1 MPEQAD
7 YNLTPHEARL
17 LRLLM
22 EGHSYKTGAAAMS
35 VSFKTISFHM
45 KNVYQKLHVHSKS
58 EALAKALRTNL
69 IGESNSYQYWWGQRH
84 PVRLT
89 LLKVEG
95 SLEGS
100 SDPGDPD
107 QPL

>member
-35 VSFKTISFHM
+35 VSFNTISFHM
-45 KNVYQKLHVHSKS
+45 KNVYQKLQCIPSLKLSPRPS
-58 EALAKALRTNL
+58 EP
-69 IGESNSYQYWWGQRH
+69 I
-84 PVRLT
+84 
-89 LLKVEG
+89 
-95 SLEGS
+95 
-100 SDPGDPD
+100 
-107 QPL
+107 